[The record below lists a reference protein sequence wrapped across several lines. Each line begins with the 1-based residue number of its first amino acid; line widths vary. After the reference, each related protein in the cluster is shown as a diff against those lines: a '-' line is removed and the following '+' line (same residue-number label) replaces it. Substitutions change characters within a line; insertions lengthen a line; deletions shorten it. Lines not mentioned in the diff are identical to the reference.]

1 MGRDAI
7 ESAEVN
13 FNSRGSSLMKI
24 WVNDG
29 LVDAARAEVSIDGW
43 PDGAGIF
50 ETIKTQDGEIFEL
63 GRHMRRALDAAEKK
77 GLSLPGEELVRN
89 AIVRLLVAEPH
100 PIGRLRLLF
109 SNDRFVAVHQ
119 RYEDI
124 TKPAKLTVIADP
136 SEAESISIKTFP
148 YQHRLD
154 LLAKA
159 QSNGFDEIICVN
171 ENLAVTEGAVSNFLF
186 RIEGKWV
193 TTPLS
198 AGVLPGVQRG
208 IVIERCGIEVRLIDR
223 SDLAK
228 VDAAFVISSLKI
240 ALSVSEI
247 DGRLLKIDGDCAAL
261 EADIRAKTLKHS
273 VG

>member
-1 MGRDAI
+1 
-7 ESAEVN
+7 
-13 FNSRGSSLMKI
+13 MKI
-24 WVNDG
+24 WFNDR
-29 LVDAARAEVSIDGW
+29 LVEANSIGIAPGGW
-43 PDGAGIF
+43 PDGEGIF
-50 ETIKTQDGEIFEL
+50 ETIKTENGEVFEL
-63 GRHMRRALDAAEKK
+63 GRHMRRAVDAAEKK
-77 GLSLPGEELVRN
+77 GISLPNEDQIRRAILEL
-89 AIVRLLVAEPH
+89 LTLESH

-109 SNDRFVAVHQ
+109 SDGRFVAVHQ
-119 RYEDI
+119 RYEEI
-124 TKPAKLTVIADP
+124 TQPAKLTVIAEP
-136 SEAESISIKTFP
+136 SDADSISIKTFP

-159 QSNGFDEIICVN
+159 QAIGFDEIICVN
-171 ENLAVTEGAVSNFLF
+171 ESIEVTEGAVSNFLF
-186 RIEGKWV
+186 RIDGKWV

-198 AGVLPGVQRG
+198 SGVLPGVQRG

-247 DGRLLKIDGDCAAL
+247 DGRRMEIDGDCAAL
-261 EADIRAKTLKHS
+261 EADIRAKTLRHS

>member
-1 MGRDAI
+1 
-7 ESAEVN
+7 
-13 FNSRGSSLMKI
+13 MKI

-29 LVDAARAEVSIDGW
+29 LVDAATADVSVDGW

-63 GRHMRRALDAAEKK
+63 GRHMRRALDAANKK
-77 GLSLPGEELVRN
+77 GIALPSEDQVRN
-89 AIVRLLVAEPH
+89 AILELLKVESH

-109 SNDRFVAVHQ
+109 SEARFVAVHQ
-119 RYEDI
+119 RYEEI
-124 TKPAKLTVIADP
+124 TRPAKLTVIADP
-136 SEAESISIKTFP
+136 AEAESISIKTFP

-159 QSNGFDEIICVN
+159 QAEGFDEIICVN
-171 ENLAVTEGAVSNFLF
+171 DNLAVTEGAVSNFLF
-186 RIEGKWV
+186 RIDGKWV

-198 AGVLPGVQRG
+198 SGVLPGVQRG
-208 IVIERCGIEVRLIDR
+208 IVIERCTVEVRLVDK
-223 SDLAK
+223 SDLK
-228 VDAAFVISSLKI
+228 RVDAAFVLSSLKI
-240 ALSVSEI
+240 ALSVAEI

>member
-1 MGRDAI
+1 MGRNAI
-7 ESAEVN
+7 KGEKIN
-13 FNSRGSSLMKI
+13 LNRRGSPLMKI
-24 WVNDG
+24 WVNEG
-29 LVDAARAEVSIDGW
+29 LVEATSADVSIDGW

-63 GRHMRRALDAAEKK
+63 GRHMRRAIDAAEKK
-77 GLSLPGEELVRN
+77 GLSLPGEESVRN
-89 AIVRLLVAEPH
+89 AIVRLLDSEPH
-100 PIGRLRLLF
+100 AIGRLRLLF
-109 SNDRFVAVHQ
+109 SDNRFVAVHQ
-119 RYEDI
+119 RYEEI
-124 TKPAKLTVIADP
+124 SKPAKLTVIADP
-136 SEAESISIKTFP
+136 AEAESISIKTFP

-159 QSNGFDEIICVN
+159 QAKGFDEIICVN
-171 ENLAVTEGAVSNFLF
+171 ESLAVTEGAVSNFIF
-186 RIEGKWV
+186 RINGKWI

-198 AGVLPGVQRG
+198 SGVLPGVQRG

-247 DGRLLKIDGDCAAL
+247 DGRGMKIDGDCAAL